1 MQVITSERE
10 DHMSAE
16 RALGSICIIAD
27 SIPRKT
33 APKLT
38 MEPGSKEGFYML
50 AAYCFNLARKMEYVF
65 KATREFGREAD
76 PTLARDIKTTGDE
89 IYGNPKSSWQ
99 EIAKKEEEALLR
111 VFRDIEA
118 EHERLLN
125 AAVNRRD

>member
-1 MQVITSERE
+1 
-10 DHMSAE
+10 MSVE
-16 RALGSICIIAD
+16 RALGSICLIAD

-76 PTLARDIKTTGDE
+76 PALARDIKRIGDA
-89 IYGNPKSSWQ
+89 IYGDPKSSWQ
-99 EIAKKEEEALLR
+99 EIAKKEEGALLD
-111 VFRDIEA
+111 VFKEIEA

-125 AAVNRRD
+125 AAAGGRE